1 MHMKP
6 STKAQN
12 NAQNGPEHG
21 FEHVFSQRYAKLN
34 SAQKKA
40 VDTIDGPLLVV
51 AGPGSGKTEILGM
64 RVAQILKE
72 TQAMPSNILCLTF
85 TDSASQNMRD
95 RLSRLIGERAYGV
108 AIHTFHNFCVDIIRK
123 HGEFFYHGAT
133 FRAADP
139 ITQISVLENL
149 FNALDHDDPLR
160 SYHPEEGFV
169 YLKAT
174 QNAISNIKKS
184 GLMPH
189 ELVEIL
195 DDNEKGFETISAT
208 VLPAFEERLS
218 KKDFS
223 AIERAVQALADAGSK
238 RVKEAREAKEKG
250 GEKSGVKSGE
260 KSAAA
265 IAFHSIEE
273 AVASSIADA
282 LSEASKKDETEPLSK
297 WKAKWIV
304 KDDDGRKVFK
314 DALNIGRM
322 RSFAA
327 LYKAYQTEMHR
338 LGYFDFDDM
347 ILDVIQ
353 ALSTNARLR
362 YELQEQYQYLL
373 VDEFQDTNNA
383 QMRILS
389 LLTSAPEHG
398 GRPNIMV
405 VGDDDQA
412 IYKFQGAELSNI
424 LDFRHR
430 YIDVGLVSMTDNYRS
445 TQGILDLAMNIMRK
459 GEKRLENLIP
469 DLSKQLKSFK
479 SANKTE
485 DRSDVTRHRT
495 NLDVTSESL
504 LRDMGSA
511 TDVSYH
517 LFETHLHEYKF
528 VAQKIRELIDAGTK
542 PEDIAIIGR
551 KHANLEAIVPFL
563 RNEKV
568 PIKYEREQNVF
579 AEPHIRE
586 IIMIAR
592 YISSVIGSQPHESA
606 QEDLLPTIL
615 SFPFWG
621 IRRID
626 VWNIS
631 LEAKRSGKTWLE
643 VMASMGEPGFGDT
656 NGGSYGKRVADIA
669 EFLIELS
676 VEAKSAPLELILD
689 RIIGAHVAL
698 AVDTDKEDDLDDG
711 LERDSDKPDAKFT
724 SPFRA
729 HYFSGEKFSHAR
741 SEYLS
746 FLSSLR
752 VFINAIRAFDGFD
765 SLSGHL
771 TIADL
776 VKFVDMYEKNN
787 LSLNDESP
795 FVTARSAVNLMSAH
809 KSKGLEFD
817 TVFVLSCQD
826 DVWASRGMP
835 DRIPFPINLPVK
847 PAGDSEDDQ
856 LRLFYVALT
865 RAKDNLILTAHE
877 VKEGGKKA
885 SRLRFLVDAV
895 PESEAL
901 VGSIDK
907 LALAKF
913 APEAEELL
921 ESAQM
926 AYHTTEFL
934 DEENA
939 LLRGLVENYKLSV
952 THLNNFLN
960 VPKGGPR
967 LFFEQNLLRFPQS
980 KTPSG
985 AYGSAIH
992 STLECILLDLKK
1004 KTETSN
1010 ETQFGA
1016 DTGGKKREKSDAAA
1030 ELMPIDDI
1038 LAEFEKFL
1046 KKEKLHPADFKLFLS
1061 RGKAALTAFMAKRS
1075 DTFKDADIAE
1085 MDFGREQILIV
1096 DPDADGYADDGI
1108 GHEDFPNKGRAFI
1121 TGKIDKVSISE
1132 DQLSVHDYKTGRAF
1146 ESFEDATGTMAIKG
1160 YHYKNQLLFY
1170 KLLIEH
1176 SAYCRE
1182 VLFPRLRSASRG
1194 LHGAANT
1201 DVRFGVIEFVEPVG
1215 TKKEIHCAELE
1226 LTDEDADRL
1235 KKLAVAVYQRIQAL
1249 DFEMPAE
1256 IAQKYAKGEY
1266 KNDFDAIRDFEEFLL
1281 GE

>member
-1 MHMKP
+1 M
-6 STKAQN
+6 
-12 NAQNGPEHG
+12 EI
-21 FEHVFSQRYAKLN
+21 FEARYKKLN
-34 SAQKKA
+34 TAQKKA
-40 VDTIDGPLLVV
+40 VDTIEGPLLVV

-64 RVAQILKE
+64 RVARILKE
-72 TQAMPSNILCLTF
+72 TQATPSNILCLTF

-95 RLSRLIGERAYGV
+95 RLAHLIGERAYSV

-123 HGEFFYHGAT
+123 HGEFFYHGAS

-139 ITQISVLENL
+139 ITQISVLEGL
-149 FNALDHDDPLR
+149 FNALDHDNPLR

-169 YLKAT
+169 YLKAA
-174 QNAISNIKKS
+174 QSAISNIKKS
-184 GLMPH
+184 GLSPH
-189 ELVEIL
+189 ELTLIL
-195 DDNEKGFETISAT
+195 DDNEKGFANIMKTII
-208 VLPAFEERLS
+208 PAFEERLN
-218 KKDFS
+218 KKDFGK
-223 AIERAVQALADAGSK
+223 IEQAVQELADIGSK
-238 RVKEAREAKEKG
+238 RVKENGAVFG
-250 GEKSGVKSGE
+250 
-260 KSAAA
+260 
-265 IAFHSIEE
+265 AFHSIEE
-273 AVASSIADA
+273 SVASSIADA
-282 LSEASKKDETEPLSK
+282 LSEALKKEETEPLSK
-297 WKAKWIV
+297 WKTKWIV
-304 KDDDGRKVFK
+304 KDDTGKKVFK
-314 DALNIGRM
+314 DTLSLDKM

-327 LYKAYQTEMHR
+327 IYAAYQIEMHR

-353 ALSTNARLR
+353 ALSTNSRLR

-430 YIDVGLVSMTDNYRS
+430 FVDVGLVSMTDNYRS
-445 TQGILDLAMNIMRK
+445 TQGILDLAMSIMRK

-479 SANKTE
+479 SAQNAKMAAG
-485 DRSDVTRHRT
+485 DGVSNYHVTGGLIT
-495 NLDVTSESL
+495 PSP
-504 LRDMGSA
+504 

-517 LFETHLHEYKF
+517 MFETHLHEYKY
-528 VAQKIRELIDAGTK
+528 VAQKIRSLIDGGK
-542 PEDIAIIGR
+542 NPEDIAIIGR

-592 YISSVIGSQPHESA
+592 YISSVIGTAQHEKVE
-606 QEDLLPTIL
+606 EDLMPTIL

-621 IRRID
+621 IPRID
-626 VWNIS
+626 IWQVS
-631 LEAKRSGKTWLE
+631 LEAKKSEKTWLE
-643 VMASMGEPGFGDT
+643 IMSEMG
-656 NGGSYGKRVADIA
+656 GKLRDIA
-669 EFLIELS
+669 EFLIELA
-676 VEAKSAPLELILD
+676 VDAKSMPLELMLD

-698 AVDTDKEDDLDDG
+698 AVDTDKEDVLEDL
-711 LERDSDKPDAKFT
+711 ESNTPNKVFT
-724 SPFRA
+724 CPFRSY
-729 HYFSGEKFSHAR
+729 YFSKERFSHAR

-765 SLSGHL
+765 SLSNHL

-787 LSLNDESP
+787 LPLNDESP

-826 DVWASRGMP
+826 DVWASRGMA
-835 DRIPFPINLPVK
+835 DRVPFPINLPIK
-847 PAGDSEDDQ
+847 PAGDAEDDQ

-865 RAKDNLILTAHE
+865 RAKDCLYLTAHE

-895 PESEAL
+895 PETDATTDAQ
-901 VGSIDK
+901 V
-907 LALAKF
+907 F

-921 ESAQM
+921 ESAAM
-926 AYHTTEFL
+926 AYHTTAFL

-939 LLRGLVENYKLSV
+939 LLRGLVEHYKLSV

-992 STLECILLDLKK
+992 STLECILLVYKRD
-1004 KTETSN
+1004 
-1010 ETQFGA
+1010 GA
-1016 DTGGKKREKSDAAA
+1016 
-1030 ELMPIDDI
+1030 LLPLDDVLI
-1038 LAEFEKFL
+1038 EFEKFL
-1046 KKEKLHPADFKLFLS
+1046 HKEKLHPADFKLFVS
-1061 RGKAALTAFMAKRS
+1061 RGKAALTAFMAKRG
-1075 DTFKDADIAE
+1075 DTFKDIDVAE
-1085 MDFGREQILIV
+1085 LDFGREMILLKT
-1096 DPDADGYADDGI
+1096 DDAT
-1108 GHEDFPNKGRAFI
+1108 NVFI
-1121 TGKIDKVSISE
+1121 TGKIDKVSLSDGIV
-1132 DQLSVHDYKTGRAF
+1132 SVHDYKTGRAF
-1146 ESFEDATGTMAIKG
+1146 ASFEEATGTLAVKG
-1160 YHYKNQLLFY
+1160 HQYKNQLLFY
-1170 KLLIEH
+1170 KLLMEA

-1182 VLFPRLRSASRG
+1182 ILFPKIPRRDDEKYGDRKVNL
-1194 LHGAANT
+1194 
-1201 DVRFGVIEFVEPVG
+1201 GVIEFVEPVG
-1215 TKKEIHCAELE
+1215 SKRDIYCAELE

-1235 KKLAVAVYQRIQAL
+1235 HKLAIAVYKRIQNL
-1249 DFEMPAE
+1249 DFELPTE
-1256 IAQKYAKGEY
+1256 IADKLSRGEY
-1266 KNDFDAIRDFEEFLL
+1266 KNDMDAIADFEDYLL
-1281 GE
+1281 KN

>member
-1 MHMKP
+1 M
-6 STKAQN
+6 AQ
-12 NAQNGPEHG
+12 EKT
-21 FEHVFSQRYAKLN
+21 FEQVFAERYKKLN

-64 RVAQILKE
+64 RVARILKE

-85 TDSASQNMRD
+85 TDSAAQNMRE
-95 RLSRLIGERAYGV
+95 RLSRLIGERAYSV

-139 ITQISVLENL
+139 ITQISVLETL
-149 FNALDHDDPLR
+149 FNALEHDNPLR

-169 YLKAT
+169 YLKAV
-174 QNAISNIKKS
+174 QFAISNVKKS

-189 ELVEIL
+189 ELLQIL
-195 DDNEKGFETISAT
+195 DDNEKGFDTINQT

-238 RVKEAREAKEKG
+238 RVKERVKDKIAEQAKTADKKIDG
-250 GEKSGVKSGE
+250 NVGTNAV
-260 KSAAA
+260 
-265 IAFHSIEE
+265 AFHSIEE

-304 KDDDGRKVFK
+304 KDDQGKKVFK
-314 DALNIGRM
+314 DALNLDKM

-327 LYKAYQTEMHR
+327 IYAAYQAEMHR

-430 YIDVGLVSMTDNYRS
+430 YVDVGLVSMTDNYRS

-479 SANKTE
+479 SSMVAEKG
-485 DRSDVTRHRT
+485 SS
-495 NLDVTSESL
+495 NLDVTSEFQQH
-504 LRDMGSA
+504 MP

-517 LFETHLHEYKF
+517 VFETHLHEYKY
-528 VAQKIRELIDAGTK
+528 VAQKIRKLIDAGTK
-542 PEDIAIIGR
+542 PEDIAVIGR
-551 KHANLEAIVPFL
+551 KHAILEAIVPFL
-563 RNEKV
+563 RNERI

-586 IIMIAR
+586 IITIAR
-592 YISSVIGSQPHESA
+592 YISSVIGAQAHESA

-626 VWNIS
+626 IWKIS
-631 LEAKRSGKTWLE
+631 IEAKRSGKSWLE
-643 VMASMGEPGFGDT
+643 VMSEMKEGNPRIAE
-656 NGGSYGKRVADIA
+656 IA
-669 EFLIELS
+669 EFLIDLS
-676 VEAKSAPLELILD
+676 VDAKSSPLELILD

-698 AVDTDKEDDLDDG
+698 AVDTDKEDELEDLAKKASATAKDG
-711 LERDSDKPDAKFT
+711 EFN

-729 HYFSGEKFSHAR
+729 YYFSGEKFSHAR

-765 SLSGHL
+765 SLGGHL
-771 TIADL
+771 VISDL

-795 FVTARSAVNLMSAH
+795 FVTARSAINLMSAH
-809 KSKGLEFD
+809 KSKGLEFH

-835 DRIPFPINLPVK
+835 DKIPFPANLPVK

-865 RAKDNLILTAHE
+865 RAKDCLFLTAHE

-885 SRLRFLVDAV
+885 SRLRFLVDSVAETDGVIDGDIGDISDAADGAGAGNGAV
-895 PESEAL
+895 A
-901 VGSIDK
+901 GK
-907 LALAKF
+907 AF

-921 ESAQM
+921 ESARM
-926 AYHTTEFL
+926 AYHTTAFL

-939 LLRGLVENYKLSV
+939 LLRGLVENYRLSV

-960 VPKGGPR
+960 IPKGGPR

-992 STLECILLDLKK
+992 STLECVLLDFKRRS
-1004 KTETSN
+1004 ETAGDSRV
-1010 ETQFGA
+1010 
-1016 DTGGKKREKSDAAA
+1016 K
-1030 ELMPIDDI
+1030 LMPIDEI
-1038 LAEFEKFL
+1038 LSEFEKFL
-1046 KKEKLHPADFKLFLS
+1046 TKEKLHPADFKLFS
-1061 RGKAALTAFMAKRS
+1061 NRGKAALTAFMAKRG
-1075 DTFKDADIAE
+1075 DTFKNVDIAE
-1085 MDFGREQILIV
+1085 MDFGREQVLII
-1096 DPDADGYADDGI
+1096 DQDKSASDEPGAG
-1108 GHEDFPNKGRAFI
+1108 NQAFI
-1121 TGKIDKVSISE
+1121 TGKIDKVSLSE
-1132 DQLSVHDYKTGRAF
+1132 GVLSVHDYKTGRAF
-1146 ESFEDATGTMAIKG
+1146 ASFEEATGTLAIKG
-1160 YHYKNQLLFY
+1160 RQYANQLLFY
-1170 KLLIEH
+1170 KILIEH

-1182 VLFPRLRSASRG
+1182 ILFPKLASIQASAASG
-1194 LHGAANT
+1194 LGAAERKVT
-1201 DVRFGVIEFVEPVG
+1201 LGVIEFVEPVG
-1215 TKKEIHCAELE
+1215 SKKEINCAELD
-1226 LTDEDADRL
+1226 LDDESAERL
-1235 KKLAVAVYQRIQAL
+1235 KKLAVAVYQRIQNL
-1249 DFEMPAE
+1249 DFEIPAE
-1256 IAQKYAKGEY
+1256 IAEKFAKGEY
-1266 KNDFDAIRDFEEFLL
+1266 KNDLDAIIDFEEYLL
-1281 GE
+1281 NESA